1 MVSSWGSGL
10 RGVNQRDAELSR
22 RDWDRV
28 RAVWNCLF
36 RDRAS
41 ALPSITQDKKPAPL
55 PYRIA
60 MMVGLPRSGTTFLQ
74 IVLTAHPEIATAR
87 ETHLFDRYLGPMF
100 RSFGREEVDLMSAD
114 GLRYHL
120 GHAGL
125 IEHFRAIA
133 LSVLT
138 SIHAKHPGASV
149 VLEKT
154 PGHLGFIPLIR
165 DCLPE
170 AKFIHVVRDPRGF
183 GASMKA
189 ASKEV
194 WGSWARRDMRDIG
207 QWWTKMM
214 ATAHESAE
222 ALGDDYR
229 QIRYEDLFVDGAAI
243 VNDLYRWL
251 GLSTIADLPNDLRQR
266 FPISAMAALN
276 GEATDPRV
284 EARERFFRRGDPQA
298 WREEL
303 SGSEIEAIEQSCAET
318 MIGLGYVPLNRTS
331 ASPQPAQE
339 PPPANPL

>member
-1 MVSSWGSGL
+1 MTKDEQENRGNWSSIRSAWS
-10 RGVNQRDAELSR
+10 
-22 RDWDRV
+22 
-28 RAVWNCLF
+28 CLF
-36 RDRAS
+36 GDRAS
-41 ALPSITQDKKPAPL
+41 ALPSIPADGKSAPL

-74 IVLTAHPEIATAR
+74 IVLAAHPEIATAR

-100 RSFGREEVDLMSAD
+100 RSFGREEADLMSAD
-114 GLRYHL
+114 GLRHHL
-120 GHAGL
+120 GHAEL
-125 IEHFRAIA
+125 IAHFRAMA
-133 LSVLT
+133 LSVLS
-138 SIHAKHPGASV
+138 SIHVKHPGASV

-170 AKFIHVVRDPRGF
+170 AKFIHVLRDPRGF

-189 ASKEV
+189 ASKEA

-207 QWWTKMM
+207 QWWARMM
-214 ATAHESAE
+214 ATANA
-222 ALGDDYR
+222 AAQTLGDGYR

-251 GLSTIADLPNDLRQR
+251 GLSAIADLPNDLRQR
-266 FPISAMAALN
+266 FPISAMAALS
-276 GEATDPRV
+276 GEPTDPRV

-318 MIGLGYVPLNRTS
+318 MIALGYVPQNRTTRLPD
-331 ASPQPAQE
+331 ADSPRQAKQ
-339 PPPANPL
+339 PPPANPP